1 MTKLPAILIALALT
15 GCGGLPRDA
24 EITTYRERVDVCV
37 TTIVPSVDIATR
49 RPFFWRYHRCEDATD
64 TITAGAVVSP
74 SVVESLSGAAGT
86 LGAGWLVGD
95 MIGPSPK
102 TISIG
107 R

>member
-15 GCGGLPRDA
+15 GCAGAP
-24 EITTYRERVDVCV
+24 EITTYREKVDVCV

-49 RPFFWRYHRCEDATD
+49 RPFFWRYHPCEDATD
-64 TITAGAVVSP
+64 TITAGALLSP
-74 SVVESLSGAAGT
+74 SVGEAMFDAAGT
-86 LGAGWLVGD
+86 LGAGGLVGD